1 MPGGCGRTCSPLHPT
16 IPTTVNTG
24 SISKPCILLRQD
36 PLHSL
41 TSHNSMYIFTS
52 LLASVFA
59 VANAA
64 NSRRQAPNYS
74 TTPSGTT
81 QAPATS
87 SPPTVSFSLYSTNP
101 TAVPLS
107 NIVQSPATEATVPL
121 TTTYAAG
128 AAQTLIPGAPNLP
141 SCECHL
147 APCRARGTINAYL
160 IQLPH

>member
-1 MPGGCGRTCSPLHPT
+1 
-16 IPTTVNTG
+16 
-24 SISKPCILLRQD
+24 
-36 PLHSL
+36 
-41 TSHNSMYIFTS
+41 MYILTS
-52 LLASVFA
+52 LLASAFA

-64 NSRRQAPNYS
+64 DVRRQAASSS
-74 TTPSGTT
+74 TAPSGTT

-87 SPPTVSFSLYSTNP
+87 SPPTASFSLYSTNP

-121 TTTYAAG
+121 TTTYTAG

-141 SCECHL
+141 SCECPL
-147 APCRARGTINAYL
+147 ASWKARGTTNAHP